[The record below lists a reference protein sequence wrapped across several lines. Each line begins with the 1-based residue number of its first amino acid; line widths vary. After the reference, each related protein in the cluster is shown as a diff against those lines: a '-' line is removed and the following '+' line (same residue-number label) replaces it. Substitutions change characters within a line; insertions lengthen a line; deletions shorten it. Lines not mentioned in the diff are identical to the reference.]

1 MLISISEFRAMVD
14 SMSPRLNR
22 NAEIEEARRFVGL
35 QSESNYQRS
44 KIDEVLH
51 ERIKQAFTSGR
62 KNIFTHCKELLG
74 QLVHDHEA
82 NNALL
87 EPYFEV
93 LSTLKDAVRADI
105 YDPEIAGD
113 WPQAVQAAVDYVG
126 WRGPIYG
133 QMYRQLFKAEIQ
145 QAQAVRRVKTVGK
158 SGRVNDAPKILPEKQ
173 RRVLARTIEKKFISH
188 MGAHHVAKIIAAVL
202 SNKFDKVQERYH
214 YVNHSNFTMEMRRR
228 LPMGLLINFAAKY
241 PTPSLPKR
249 YSEGDAQH
257 LLSISRDFAAIY
269 GVQPADNWEAIFL
282 DQKGLLPFL
291 RRLAVHDALFSP
303 AQTRPSD
310 VVKILSGLMSGL
322 REVGKLPA
330 SIDEQVPELI
340 EFVKALQSFIGG
352 RRGPLKIDL
361 DDLATACETISRDRI
376 SALLQDVFA
385 HPEGSANKNFSIPDE
400 IPDDS
405 LPRDDR
411 AGPNYA
417 DRPLLTL
424 QKNRYLLLDHSLN
437 APAIIEAVLARL
449 RDIGLDADIG
459 YGIEGLLHNELGDR
473 NVPTKTG
480 KYNALGKTWEC
491 DIVIET
497 SERVIFVETKKK
509 SLTRAARSGFDVAIL
524 ADMTDSVVSATL
536 QALRHQLQI
545 LKHGFI
551 DLVQPDNSIVR
562 LDLNNREVECISIT
576 LPDYGSFQDR
586 IVLERILDNTM
597 RLEFSTD
604 DQALQKKLKKVN
616 KKFDE
621 LRDVTNDLYVQ
632 SGNPAQWR
640 PFFNCWFL
648 SVPQFL
654 VLLDEVTS
662 ADEFDKA
669 LNLTRRMT
677 TGSRDFYYNFY
688 YAKFL
693 RDWKEGST
701 TQAIV

>member
-14 SMSPRLNR
+14 GVSPRLKHD
-22 NAEIEEARRFVGL
+22 ADIEQAKLFVGL
-35 QSESNYQRS
+35 QDEPNYQRS
-44 KIDEVLH
+44 KIEKILH
-51 ERIKQAFTSGR
+51 DRIKLTFTSGH
-62 KNIFTHCKELLG
+62 KNIFTHCRELLG

-82 NNALL
+82 NDGPL

-93 LSTLKDAVRADI
+93 LSALKDAVRGDN

-113 WPQAVQAAVDYVG
+113 WPQAVQAAVDYVE
-126 WRGPIYG
+126 WHGPTHG
-133 QMYRQLFKAEIQ
+133 QMYEHLFKAEIQ

-158 SGRVNDAPKILPEKQ
+158 SARVNNAPKILPEAQ
-173 RRVLARTIEKKFISH
+173 RRVLARTIEKNLISH
-188 MGAHHVAKIIAAVL
+188 MGVHHVAKIISAVL
-202 SNKFDKVQERYH
+202 STKFDKVQERYH
-214 YVNHSNFTMEMRRR
+214 DVNHFDFTKGMPQR
-228 LPMGLLINFAAKY
+228 LPMGVLINFAAKY

-249 YSEGDAQH
+249 HGERDVQR
-257 LLSISRDFAAIY
+257 LLNISRDFAAVY
-269 GVQPADNWEAIFL
+269 GVQPASKLEAIFL

-291 RRLAVHDALFSP
+291 RRLAVHDAMFSP

-310 VVKILSGLMSGL
+310 VVKILGGLISGL

-340 EFVKALQSFIGG
+340 EFVKALQSVIGG
-352 RRGPLKIDL
+352 RRGPVKIDL
-361 DDLATACETISRDRI
+361 DDMVTACETLSREKI
-376 SALLQDVFA
+376 IVLLQDVFA

-411 AGPNYA
+411 AGPNYG

-424 QKNRYLLLDHSLN
+424 HKNQYFIFDHSLN

-449 RDIGLDADIG
+449 RQIGLDADMG
-459 YGIEGLLHNELGDR
+459 YGIEGLLHKELGNR

-497 SERVIFVETKKK
+497 SERVIFLETKKK

-524 ADMTDSVVSATL
+524 VDMADSLVSATL

-545 LKHGFI
+545 LKDGFI
-551 DLVQPDNSIVR
+551 DLIQPDGSIVK

-586 IVLERILDNTM
+586 IILERILDNSM
-597 RLEFSTD
+597 RLEFSTG
-604 DQALQKKLKKVN
+604 DQDFQKKLTKVN
-616 KKFDE
+616 KKFHE

-632 SGNPAQWR
+632 AGKPAQWR

-654 VLLDEVTS
+654 VLLDEVTD
-662 ADEFDKA
+662 AEEFDKA

-677 TGSRDFYYNFY
+677 TGSRDFYFDFH

-693 RDWKEGST
+693 RDWKNDKQS
-701 TQAIV
+701 

>member
-1 MLISISEFRAMVD
+1 MLISISDFRAMVD
-14 SMSPRLNR
+14 RMSPRLKH
-22 NAEIEEARRFVGL
+22 AADIEEAKLFVGL
-35 QSESNYQRS
+35 QGEPNYQRS
-44 KIDEVLH
+44 KIDKTLH
-51 ERIKQAFTSGR
+51 ERIKLAFTSGH
-62 KNIFTHCKELLG
+62 KNIFTHCRELLG

-82 NNALL
+82 NDAPLD
-87 EPYFEV
+87 PYFEV
-93 LSTLKDAVRADI
+93 LSALKDAVRGDF

-113 WPQAVQAAVDYVG
+113 WSQAVQAAVDYVEWTG
-126 WRGPIYG
+126 SVYG
-133 QMYRQLFKAEIQ
+133 QMYEHLFKAEIQ

-158 SGRVNDAPKILPEKQ
+158 SGRFNDAPKILPEDQ
-173 RRVLARTIEKKFISH
+173 RRVLARTIEKRFIRH
-188 MGAHHVAKIIAAVL
+188 MGAYHVAKIISAVL
-202 SNKFDKVQERYH
+202 SSKFDNVQERYH
-214 YVNHSNFTMEMRRR
+214 DVNHFNFTKEMPQR

-249 YSEGDAQH
+249 HGEGDAQH
-257 LLSISRDFAAIY
+257 LLKISRDFAAIY
-269 GVQPADNWEAIFL
+269 GVQPASNLEAIFL

-291 RRLAVHDALFSP
+291 RRLAVHDSMFSP

-340 EFVKALQSFIGG
+340 EFVKALQSVIGG
-352 RRGPLKIDL
+352 RRGPVKIGL
-361 DDLATACETISRDRI
+361 DDMATACETLSRERVNV
-376 SALLQDVFA
+376 LLQDVFA

-400 IPDDS
+400 TPDDS

-424 QKNRYLLLDHSLN
+424 QENQYLLLDHALN
-437 APAIIEAVLARL
+437 APAIVEAVLARL

-459 YGIEGLLHNELGDR
+459 YGIEGLLHYELGSR
-473 NVPTKTG
+473 NVRTKTG

-524 ADMTDSVVSATL
+524 ADMTDSFVSATL

-545 LKHGFI
+545 LKEGFI
-551 DLVQPDNSIVR
+551 DLLQPDGSIVR

-586 IVLERILDNTM
+586 IILERILDNSM
-597 RLEFSTD
+597 RLEFSTG

-621 LRDVTNDLYVQ
+621 LRSVTNDLYIQ
-632 SGNPAQWR
+632 SGKPAQWR
-640 PFFNCWFL
+640 PFVNCWFL

-654 VLLDEVTS
+654 VLLDEVTG
-662 ADEFDKA
+662 AEEFDEA
-669 LNLTRRMT
+669 LNLTRRIS
-677 TGSRDFYYNFY
+677 TGSRDFYFDFH

-693 RDWKEGST
+693 RGWKDDKQS
-701 TQAIV
+701 